1 MIMPAAD
8 VNSIE
13 VFKLMEERR
22 MESQRQYELL
32 HERISNMKDEIN
44 VDINK
49 SHKIIM
55 GEIKELRG
63 EQKRHAQEMSLR
75 LTNLEKW
82 KWSIVGGAIVVG
94 FFVSGGID
102 AIGKFLS

>member
-1 MIMPAAD
+1 MPAAD
-8 VNSIE
+8 VNNLE

-22 MESQRQYELL
+22 VESQRQYELL

-44 VDINK
+44 TDINK
-49 SHKIIM
+49 SHNLIM
-55 GEIKELRG
+55 LEIKELRG
-63 EQKRHAQEMSLR
+63 EQRKHAVEVSNR

-82 KWSIVGGAIVVG
+82 KWTIVGGAVVIG

>member
-1 MIMPAAD
+1 MPAAD
-8 VNSIE
+8 VNNIE
-13 VFKLMEERR
+13 VFKIMEERR
-22 MESQRQYELL
+22 MESQRQYENL

-63 EQKRHAQEMSLR
+63 EQKRHAEEMSLR

>member
-1 MIMPAAD
+1 MPAAD
-8 VNSIE
+8 VNNIE

>member
-1 MIMPAAD
+1 MPAAD
-8 VNSIE
+8 VNNLE

-22 MESQRQYELL
+22 VESQRQYELL

-44 VDINK
+44 TDINK
-49 SHKIIM
+49 SHNLIM
-55 GEIKELRG
+55 LEIKELRG
-63 EQKRHAQEMSLR
+63 EQRKHAVEVSNR

-82 KWSIVGGAIVVG
+82 KWTIVGGAVVIG
-94 FFVSGGID
+94 FFVSGGIE

>member
-1 MIMPAAD
+1 MPAAD
-8 VNSIE
+8 VNNIE

-44 VDINK
+44 VDINN

-63 EQKRHAQEMSLR
+63 EQRRHAQEMSLR

-82 KWSIVGGAIVVG
+82 KWTIVGGAVVIG
-94 FFVSGGID
+94 FFLSGGID
-102 AIGKFLS
+102 VIGKFLS

>member
-1 MIMPAAD
+1 MAEIT
-8 VNSIE
+8 NLSNIE

-22 MESQRQYELL
+22 VESQRQYELL

-44 VDINK
+44 TDINK
-49 SHKIIM
+49 SHNLIM

-63 EQKRHAQEMSLR
+63 EQRKHAEEVSTR

-82 KWSIVGGAIVVG
+82 KWTIVGGAVVVG
-94 FFVSGGID
+94 FFVSGGIG
-102 AIGKFLS
+102 IISKFLS

>member
-1 MIMPAAD
+1 MPAAD
-8 VNSIE
+8 VNNLE

-22 MESQRQYELL
+22 VESQRQYELL

-44 VDINK
+44 TDINK
-49 SHKIIM
+49 SHNLIM
-55 GEIKELRG
+55 LEIKELRG
-63 EQKRHAQEMSLR
+63 EQRKHAVEVSNR

-82 KWSIVGGAIVVG
+82 KWTIVGGAVVVG
-94 FFVSGGID
+94 FFVSGGIG